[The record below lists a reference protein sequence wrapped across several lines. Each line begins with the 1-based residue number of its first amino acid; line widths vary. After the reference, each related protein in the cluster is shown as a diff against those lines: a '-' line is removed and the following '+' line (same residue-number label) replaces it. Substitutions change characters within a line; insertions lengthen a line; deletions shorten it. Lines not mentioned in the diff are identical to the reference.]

1 MASFFKAKTNPYYF
15 PDLLDASQPTLYLA
29 AAQIIANPLFWNIVA
44 RNEYRNKT
52 ITKILGGR
60 NYIGCYLLGATIFL
74 IGLFRDHLYNEAL
87 KQQPTHPLLARD
99 EAKYVGAALFGLG
112 NLFVL
117 TSMWALGVT
126 GTYLG
131 DYFGILMDHIV
142 TSFPFNV
149 MANPMYWGSSMSF
162 AGVALWFGKPAGLIL
177 TVLVVVVYYIALQFE
192 EPFTANIYAQAAAA
206 KRKADKRSSIAA
218 SATSSALASD
228 SPASRTRSSVNGQKA
243 A

>member
-15 PDLLDASQPTLYLA
+15 PDLVDASQPTLYYA

-52 ITKILGGR
+52 ITKALGGR
-60 NYIGCYLLGATIFL
+60 NYLGCYFLGATIFL

-87 KQQPTHPLLARD
+87 KLQPTHPFLERD
-99 EAKYVGAALFGLG
+99 EVKYAGAALFGLG

-131 DYFGILMDHIV
+131 DYFGILMDHMV

-162 AGVALWFGKPAGLIL
+162 AGVALWFGKPAGLLL
-177 TVLVVVVYYIALQFE
+177 TVLVVIVYYIALQFE
-192 EPFTANIYAQAAAA
+192 EPFTGNIYAKAAEAKAAKKRQPAAVTAAASTA
-206 KRKADKRSSIAA
+206 VA
-218 SATSSALASD
+218 D
-228 SPASRTRSSVNGQKA
+228 SPAARTRSKA
-243 A
+243 SS